1 MAGCSKQFDFVF
13 DGGLLS
19 QTRASLVNEVVKYLL
34 YERNQIPLQFDI
46 LKQQMTV
53 SEAKNSQV
61 RQRHA
66 TPFLLP
72 FHFSFYNYS
81 NIIPYTSLASRI
93 YESGIG
99 TTGWGAF
106 CDADGLSALGQGQ
119 R

>member
-72 FHFSFYNYS
+72 FHFSFCNYS
-81 NIIPYTSLASRI
+81 NIIPYTSLARMNLALLRQAWVPFAVLMVFRRLAEAS
-93 YESGIG
+93 
-99 TTGWGAF
+99 
-106 CDADGLSALGQGQ
+106 AD
-119 R
+119 

>member
-72 FHFSFYNYS
+72 FHFSFCNYS
-81 NIIPYTSLASRI
+81 NIILYTSLARMNRI
-93 YESGIG
+93 V

-106 CDADGLSALGQGQ
+106 CGADDLSALGRGQ